1 MEEYT
6 GIAHYDFRTKP
17 DRGSVDRLIEKLLN
31 DNNIVDVNTGENS
44 ISIEYYQQ
52 LTSREK
58 LQTLIENAGIE
69 LKIQESDSE
78 IIYEKNPFKRFI
90 NRMAASNEKR
100 FGNKRLD
107 CCDLH
112 NEKD

>member
-69 LKIQESDSE
+69 LLPATRKDSGIKDSIAAICIMKKINLQES
-78 IIYEKNPFKRFI
+78 
-90 NRMAASNEKR
+90 
-100 FGNKRLD
+100 L
-107 CCDLH
+107 
-112 NEKD
+112 